1 MEQTVRQ
8 FRQFSHTLILVAIT
22 LLACSCAKTINGC
35 KIERATDCRGAILV
49 GADLSHFDL
58 SRADLTDSDLSDAD
72 LSGAILRSAD
82 LRNANLSGAD
92 LTNANLVGAM
102 LRLAKYN
109 ANTKWTLGF
118 DPEAEGAVLLD

>member
-1 MEQTVRQ
+1 MTKPTAA
-8 FRQFSHTLILVAIT
+8 HTLILVAIT
-22 LLACSCAKTINGC
+22 LLACSCAKTINRC
-35 KIERATDCRGAILV
+35 KIEPATDCRGAILV

-58 SRADLTDSDLSDAD
+58 GGADLTDANLHGAD
-72 LSGAILRSAD
+72 LRSAD
-82 LRNANLSGAD
+82 LRNANLSGADLSGAD

-118 DPEAEGAVLLD
+118 DPEAAGAELVED

>member
-1 MEQTVRQ
+1 MTKPTAA
-8 FRQFSHTLILVAIT
+8 HTLILVAIT

-58 SRADLTDSDLSDAD
+58 GGADLTDADLSDAD
-72 LSGAILRSAD
+72 LSGAILWNAD
-82 LRNANLSGAD
+82 LSGADLSGADLSGAD

-109 ANTKWTLGF
+109 TNTKWTLGF
-118 DPEAEGAVLLD
+118 DPEAAGAVLVD

>member
-1 MEQTVRQ
+1 MTKPTAA
-8 FRQFSHTLILVAIT
+8 HTLILVAIT

-58 SRADLTDSDLSDAD
+58 GGADLTD
-72 LSGAILRSAD
+72 
-82 LRNANLSGAD
+82 AD

-118 DPEAEGAVLLD
+118 DPEAAGAELVED

>member
-1 MEQTVRQ
+1 MTKPTAA
-8 FRQFSHTLILVAIT
+8 HTLILVAIT

-58 SRADLTDSDLSDAD
+58 SGADLTDADLSDAD
-72 LSGAILRSAD
+72 LSGAILWNAD
-82 LRNANLSGAD
+82 LSGAD

-109 ANTKWTLGF
+109 ANTKWPLGF
-118 DPEAEGAVLLD
+118 DPEAAGAVLVDD

>member
-1 MEQTVRQ
+1 MTKPTAA
-8 FRQFSHTLILVAIT
+8 HTLILVAIT

-58 SRADLTDSDLSDAD
+58 GGADLTDADLSDAD
-72 LSGAILRSAD
+72 LSGAILWNAD
-82 LRNANLSGAD
+82 LSGAD
-92 LTNANLVGAM
+92 LSRANLVGAM

-109 ANTKWTLGF
+109 VDTKWPLGF
-118 DPEAEGAVLLD
+118 DPVAAGAVLVEG

>member
-1 MEQTVRQ
+1 MAKPTAA
-8 FRQFSHTLILVAIT
+8 HTLILVAIT

-58 SRADLTDSDLSDAD
+58 SGADLTDADLSGAD
-72 LSGAILRSAD
+72 LSGAILWNAGLNGAD
-82 LRNANLSGAD
+82 LSGAD

-102 LRLAKYN
+102 LRLTKYN
-109 ANTKWTLGF
+109 ANTKWPLGF
-118 DPEAEGAVLLD
+118 APAAAGAVLVDD

>member
-1 MEQTVRQ
+1 MTKPTAA
-8 FRQFSHTLILVAIT
+8 HTLILVAIT

-58 SRADLTDSDLSDAD
+58 GGADLTDADLSDAD
-72 LSGAILRSAD
+72 LSGAILWNAGLNGAD
-82 LRNANLSGAD
+82 LSGAD

-102 LRLAKYN
+102 LRLTKYN
-109 ANTKWTLGF
+109 ANTKWPLGF
-118 DPEAEGAVLLD
+118 DPEAAGAVLVDD

>member
-1 MEQTVRQ
+1 MTKPTAA
-8 FRQFSHTLILVAIT
+8 HTLILVAIT

-58 SRADLTDSDLSDAD
+58 SGADLTDAD
-72 LSGAILRSAD
+72 LSGADLTDAD
-82 LRNANLSGAD
+82 LSGAD

-109 ANTKWTLGF
+109 TNTKWTLGF
-118 DPEAEGAVLLD
+118 DPEAAGAVLVED

>member
-1 MEQTVRQ
+1 MTKPTAA
-8 FRQFSHTLILVAIT
+8 HTLILVAIT

-58 SRADLTDSDLSDAD
+58 GGADLTDADLSDAD
-72 LSGAILRSAD
+72 LSGAILWNAD
-82 LRNANLSGAD
+82 LSGADLSGAD

-109 ANTKWTLGF
+109 ANTKWPLGF
-118 DPEAEGAVLLD
+118 DPEAAGAVLVDD

>member
-1 MEQTVRQ
+1 MAEFTPEEVIQVVLDGRK
-8 FRQFSHTLILVAIT
+8 
-22 LLACSCAKTINGC
+22 CA
-35 KIERATDCRGAILV
+35 

-58 SRADLTDSDLSDAD
+58 SGADLTDADLSDAD
-72 LSGAILRSAD
+72 LSGAILWNAD
-82 LRNANLSGAD
+82 LSGAD

>member
-1 MEQTVRQ
+1 MTKPTAA
-8 FRQFSHTLILVAIT
+8 HTLILVAIT

-35 KIERATDCRGAILV
+35 KIGPATDCRGAILV

-58 SRADLTDSDLSDAD
+58 GGADLTDANLHGAD
-72 LSGAILRSAD
+72 LRSAD
-82 LRNANLSGAD
+82 LRNANLSGADLSGAD

-118 DPEAEGAVLLD
+118 DPEAAGAVLVED

>member
-1 MEQTVRQ
+1 MTKPTAA
-8 FRQFSHTLILVAIT
+8 HTLILVAIT

-35 KIERATDCRGAILV
+35 KIEPATDCRGAILV

-58 SRADLTDSDLSDAD
+58 GGADLTDANLHGAD
-72 LSGAILRSAD
+72 LRSAD
-82 LRNANLSGAD
+82 LRNANLSGADLSGAD

-118 DPEAEGAVLLD
+118 DPEAAGAELVDD